1 MTEPKTDPAI
11 RAPRPSG
18 DALGQIA
25 AHLGGPAS
33 AAMLLYYLL
42 TQQIDGVEAR
52 LTDLSTRVDVTSTR
66 VVELGADVRDLGR
79 RIDRLEAAPP
89 QPAVTPARR

>member
-52 LTDLSTRVDVTSTR
+52 IDQLSVRVNETSER
-66 VVELGADVRDLGR
+66 MVELGADVRDVSR

-89 QPAVTPARR
+89 QPAVTPPRR